1 MFSVIQKQKCESLDS
16 IFPFEA
22 MNCYQDTLWRFPT
35 GPPSTLP
42 LPLASSTTHLTA
54 PSSRASLLS
63 KFPFSKTRT
72 SSFVPHNCISSCFLL
87 FMMHPDFNTCF
98 PAHLYHLNMKLVHQ
112 SLPRAPRKDEGS
124 SSRTSAIKQ
133 HVLGSWSLPQE
144 TAVFWASSSW
154 VCSALGEEAS
164 LPPSRFPVR
173 IHAQTRGGQS
183 QTCSWEAL
191 NSTHGL

>member
-1 MFSVIQKQKCESLDS
+1 MFSVIQKHKCESLDS
-16 IFPFEA
+16 VFPFEA
-22 MNCYQDTLWRFPT
+22 MNCYKDTLWRLPT
-35 GPPSTLP
+35 GPPSTL
-42 LPLASSTTHLTA
+42 LLSLASSTTLHTA

-63 KFPFSKTRT
+63 SFPFSKKQT
-72 SSFVPHNCISSCFLL
+72 SNFVPHNCISSCFLL
-87 FMMHPDFNTCF
+87 FTMHPDFNTCF

-112 SLPRAPRKDEGS
+112 SLPRAPREDEGG

-154 VCSALGEEAS
+154 VCSGLGEETS
-164 LPPSRFPVR
+164 LPPSHFPVQ
-173 IHAQTRGGQS
+173 IHVQTVGGQS